1 MKKVLKISGLVLLG
15 LLVIWT
21 FIFLYKKSRPKVKTY
36 QIETVTKNNIEKR
49 TVATGKVQPRNEI
62 LIKPNV
68 GHYLGDL
75 QGGGEQV
82 VAGDIIAKIQVI
94 PDMVT

>member
-1 MKKVLKISGLVLLG
+1 MKKVLKIAGLALLV

-36 QIETVTKNNIEKR
+36 QIETVTKNNIKKR

-62 LIKPNV
+62 LIKP
-68 GHYLGDL
+68 
-75 QGGGEQV
+75 
-82 VAGDIIAKIQVI
+82 
-94 PDMVT
+94 